1 MVRQCQI
8 HRLPLFVDLCFVIH
22 KLIIDIDEDGH
33 PYYKNDETRQKL
45 KENLGFTFIRI
56 NSDFDPVAS
65 FDLDVEIAK
74 TYDYI
79 NESSVILA
87 VNLAEKSLKEKF
99 AKKILNYI

>member
-87 VNLAEKSLKEKF
+87 VNLAEKPLKEKF